1 MQQVGDGAERRERGC
16 FTRCGGIEVRPR
28 SRDERTRTVRQD
40 EDQIELAVTPHPAE
54 QWQRL
59 AFQRV
64 PRSDHSDC
72 GRITLE
78 MGSVMP
84 FRSTLFR
91 TSSFSERYD
100 DTPTSDGFC
109 CTWSVG

>member
-1 MQQVGDGAERRERGC
+1 VQQVGDGAECCERGC

-54 QWQRL
+54 HGKHL
-59 AFQRV
+59 AFERV
-64 PRSDHSDC
+64 PGSDDGDC
-72 GRITLE
+72 GRIPLE

-84 FRSTLFR
+84 FRSTA
-91 TSSFSERYD
+91 
-100 DTPTSDGFC
+100 
-109 CTWSVG
+109 